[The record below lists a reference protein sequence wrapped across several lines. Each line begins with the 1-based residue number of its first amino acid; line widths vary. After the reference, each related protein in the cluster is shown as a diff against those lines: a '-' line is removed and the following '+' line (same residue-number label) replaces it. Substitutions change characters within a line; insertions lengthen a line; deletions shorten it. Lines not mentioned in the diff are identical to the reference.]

1 MSENIFPLTT
11 KILLRA
17 NEVEKK
23 EESVGLI
30 YVPDEEKGEYRTAT
44 ALRVGPDVKHIKQ
57 GYKIYVDWRKCLD
70 AKIGGIN
77 YCFIDAEDVIAI
89 VDKPP
94 TE

>member
-1 MSENIFPLTT
+1 MSDHIYPLTT

-23 EESVGLI
+23 SESAGLI

-44 ALRVGPDVKHIKQ
+44 ALRVGPDVKHVKE

-70 AKIGGIN
+70 VKIEGIN
-77 YCFIDAEDVIAI
+77 YCFIDEEDVIAI
-89 VDKPP
+89 VDK
-94 TE
+94 TKKV